1 MEDCPKPCINNDYAE
16 KTKLFNILE
25 TENDYEWNQLISKLV
40 NNPIVKNNLIST
52 SEHDLQ
58 FKWSYA
64 DKTLVMITQIDTL
77 YQTAIQTVENKN
89 RAWGFEKTTNTIELD
104 MFNFIG
110 PWFSDCDKLRPDTIG
125 CIDEL
130 INPREDGV
138 ELEVLITRYVDS
150 YVDQLT
156 NVLQYMLKK
165 IDEISGSK
173 DKSDSHDYFILIRN
187 IPGLKKGAS
196 LDLQD
201 AKLVAESWHKDYLW
215 APAEFSSIIYYK
227 NLILKDDIIN
237 YPPDIYDETEIVAAK
252 LSNQQ
257 KLEIIK
263 FRGNENWEEDTN
275 ISTADFCLT
284 PLFINEV
291 GLNYFFNQ
299 EEIGNYFRD
308 LFFEFIKQDVIQK
321 LQSRSYD
328 PTVGSGLIPLIE
340 TKEYY
345 DTEVQNE
352 LSKIDVVSKFKL
364 EDNIFNETGSLLND
378 IFKDLDH
385 LKSNLEKILIT
396 PESIDNMASFIEL
409 KPSITVSTSPSFK
422 GTILRFEREEEGNKM
437 YEVLNNST
445 GEIVLIREKDITL
458 TPIDLIDAIKNY
470 YTYHTKVI
478 KISTNEDTID
488 DFIITDY
495 SNSTIISNPIFN
507 NQEDDQIID
516 SIKMIQTGF
525 KSFSKTIIL
534 QNIFNLPKKY
544 DILDNKLC
552 NKIIANLQSAKD
564 KEIFNSIKDKLS
576 PNDKNAIYYFINE
589 FIYLI
594 NFIHFI
600 NIYFL
605 KIISKKHGYFD
616 ELNIHIRQIRQNIL
630 YINVLIPSYDYE
642 HQTESSEEYIKLPE
656 AITNRGELLIA
667 VKKKDD
673 FLKTRDNWLK
683 GRILFFSKDHLYI
696 RLEEYVID
704 DSRRTIYIEDD
715 EELIYLDKS
724 WIPKVNQTLKKYCPY
739 PSNNACVKLNWSDF
753 SKTWKI
759 PLANLNPAKIATPWY
774 SGPDVFNQDLANFIA
789 EGDERGPKQIV
800 RKSKINIASKINL
813 EAENRFA
820 QKMAIEKRTGD
831 IDDNYRLRNN
841 KKNIYKNSVGCSPH
855 KYYIPKVKLN
865 DALIWDNQNTVH
877 RSPFMESSKTVI
889 RSFLNIRFLKKDEYR
904 PHPYVSKDMDMS
916 QLIA

>member
-1 MEDCPKPCINNDYAE
+1 MTDCPKPCINNDYAE

-25 TENDYEWNQLISKLV
+25 TENDSEWNQLISKLV

-64 DKTLVMITQIDTL
+64 DKTLVMITQIDKL
-77 YQTAIQTVENKN
+77 YQTAIQTVENKLM
-89 RAWGFEKTTNTIELD
+89 AFGFKTVTDSVDLD
-104 MFNFIG
+104 SYNFIG
-110 PWFSDCDKLRPDTIG
+110 PWYSDCDEPRIETKG

-130 INPREDGV
+130 INPRADGV
-138 ELEVLITRYVDS
+138 EKDTIITQHVENYIIE
-150 YVDQLT
+150 LT
-156 NVLQYMLKK
+156 NVLKYMLTK
-165 IDEISGSK
+165 IDEISK
-173 DKSDSHDYFILIRN
+173 DTDKSDSHDYFILIRN
-187 IPGLKKGAS
+187 IPGIKKGAS
-196 LDLQD
+196 GDAQD

-227 NLILKDDIIN
+227 NLILKDDQIN
-237 YPPDIYDETEIVAAK
+237 YPPDIYDEPEIVAEK

-263 FRGNENWEEDTN
+263 FRGIENWEEDTN

-328 PTVGSGLIPLIE
+328 PTVGSRLIPLIE

-422 GTILRFEREEEGNKM
+422 GTILSFEREEEGNKM

-445 GEIVLIREKDITL
+445 DEIVLIREKDITL

-470 YTYHTKVI
+470 YTHHTKVI

-495 SNSTIISNPIFN
+495 RIRTW
-507 NQEDDQIID
+507 
-516 SIKMIQTGF
+516 F
-525 KSFSKTIIL
+525 KLFSFI
-534 QNIFNLPKKY
+534 
-544 DILDNKLC
+544 
-552 NKIIANLQSAKD
+552 
-564 KEIFNSIKDKLS
+564 
-576 PNDKNAIYYFINE
+576 
-589 FIYLI
+589 
-594 NFIHFI
+594 
-600 NIYFL
+600 
-605 KIISKKHGYFD
+605 
-616 ELNIHIRQIRQNIL
+616 
-630 YINVLIPSYDYE
+630 
-642 HQTESSEEYIKLPE
+642 
-656 AITNRGELLIA
+656 
-667 VKKKDD
+667 
-673 FLKTRDNWLK
+673 
-683 GRILFFSKDHLYI
+683 
-696 RLEEYVID
+696 
-704 DSRRTIYIEDD
+704 
-715 EELIYLDKS
+715 
-724 WIPKVNQTLKKYCPY
+724 
-739 PSNNACVKLNWSDF
+739 
-753 SKTWKI
+753 
-759 PLANLNPAKIATPWY
+759 
-774 SGPDVFNQDLANFIA
+774 ANFI
-789 EGDERGPKQIV
+789 
-800 RKSKINIASKINL
+800 
-813 EAENRFA
+813 
-820 QKMAIEKRTGD
+820 
-831 IDDNYRLRNN
+831 
-841 KKNIYKNSVGCSPH
+841 
-855 KYYIPKVKLN
+855 
-865 DALIWDNQNTVH
+865 
-877 RSPFMESSKTVI
+877 
-889 RSFLNIRFLKKDEYR
+889 
-904 PHPYVSKDMDMS
+904 
-916 QLIA
+916 